1 MFFFMASYLLFW
13 KKFGDMIMKIKK
25 KLKKKCSKTVIIFSR
40 NLNRIF
46 GLEKVEIWIS
56 LFLKKL

>member
-25 KLKKKCSKTVIIFSR
+25 IKKKMLKKR
-40 NLNRIF
+40 HYL
-46 GLEKVEIWIS
+46 
-56 LFLKKL
+56 